1 MAEQFVGK
9 WKLVESQNF
18 DEYMKEVGVGLM
30 KRTAAAHLKPVLSF
44 EVTGDHWKMV
54 SESTFTTWVCEFD
67 LGKEIEQATPDGRK
81 MKSTFTLQ
89 DGKLIEEQKKINPGD
104 KESRFERYIDSE
116 GNLMI
121 ECVSGEVK
129 AVRKYQKA

>member
-1 MAEQFVGK
+1 
-9 WKLVESQNF
+9 
-18 DEYMKEVGVGLM
+18 
-30 KRTAAAHLKPVLSF
+30 
-44 EVTGDHWKMV
+44 MV

-81 MKSTFTLQ
+81 MKVKFGSIILKSNSLLLQSTFTLQ

-104 KESRFERYIDSE
+104 KESRFEVFYSLLYSKPENICIFQRYIDAE